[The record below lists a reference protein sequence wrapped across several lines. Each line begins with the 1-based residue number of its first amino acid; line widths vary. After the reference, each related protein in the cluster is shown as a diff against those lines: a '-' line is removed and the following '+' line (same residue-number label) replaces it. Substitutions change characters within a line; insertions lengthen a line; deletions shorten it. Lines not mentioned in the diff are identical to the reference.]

1 MVADIVA
8 GETPAIPKWK
18 EPDSVSDEYRVKLDV
33 FSGPLDLL
41 LYLIKRDELDI
52 QDIALTQVTDQY
64 LEYVKVLEALDP
76 DGAGEFLV
84 LASTLIEI
92 KSRALLPAAPP
103 EAWADDDDPRATL
116 VKELLEYK
124 RFKDAARELG
134 SAAEERAKR
143 YIRVPAELP
152 KEMAGVELEDVAIWD
167 LVSAFSKVMSSIGS
181 GPRQHEVSYDD
192 TPLEVWADEMIES
205 IRSNSVTKFH
215 DLFTGRRR
223 RAEMIGMFLAL
234 LELMRNHRVRV
245 EQEKNF
251 GAMYLFLL
259 EEVEEIDDDDTLDS
273 PVADEP
279 AAPKLPRIVPAEED

>member
-1 MVADIVA
+1 M
-8 GETPAIPKWK
+8 
-18 EPDSVSDEYRVKLDV
+18 SDDYRVKLDV

-52 QDIALTQVTDQY
+52 QDISLVQVTDQY
-64 LEYVKVLEALDP
+64 LEYVRVLEALDP
-76 DGAGEFLV
+76 DAAGEFLV

-103 EAWADDDDPRATL
+103 EAWDDEDDPQATL

-143 YIRVPAELP
+143 FVRVPAELP
-152 KEMAGVELEDVAIWD
+152 KEMAGMELEDVAIWD
-167 LVSAFSKVMSSIGS
+167 LVSAFSKVMSSIGA
-181 GPRQHEVSYDD
+181 GPRQHEVSYDER
-192 TPLEVWADEMIES
+192 PLEYWADEMVET
-205 IRSNSVTKFH
+205 IRSTGVTKFH
-215 DLFTGRRR
+215 ELFTGRRR
-223 RAEMIGMFLAL
+223 RVEMLGMFLAL
-234 LELMRNHRVRV
+234 LELMRNHRIRI

-251 GAMYLFLL
+251 GAIFLFLL
-259 EEVEEIDDDDTLDS
+259 EEVEEIDEDDTPIS

>member
-1 MVADIVA
+1 M
-8 GETPAIPKWK
+8 
-18 EPDSVSDEYRVKLDV
+18 SDDYRVNLDV

-52 QDIALTQVTDQY
+52 QDIALVKVTDQF
-64 LEYVKVLEALDP
+64 LEYVKVLESLDP
-76 DGAGEFLV
+76 DAAGDFLV

-103 EAWADDDDPRATL
+103 EAWEDEEDPRATL

-143 YIRVPAELP
+143 YVRVPAELP
-152 KEMAGVELEDVAIWD
+152 KEMVGVELEDIAIWD
-167 LVSAFSKVMSSIGS
+167 LVSAFSKVMSSIGA
-181 GPRQHEVSYDD
+181 GPRMHEVSYDE
-192 TPLEVWADEMIES
+192 TPLEVWADEMVES
-205 IRSNSVTKFH
+205 IRSTGVSKFH
-215 DLFTGRRR
+215 DLFTGQRKRG
-223 RAEMIGMFLAL
+223 EMIGMFLAL
-234 LELMRNHRVRV
+234 LELMRNHRIRI

-251 GAMYLFLL
+251 GAIYLFLL
-259 EEVEEIDDDDTLDS
+259 EEVDEIEEDDELDS

-279 AAPKLPRIVPAEED
+279 AAPILPRIVPADEDE